1 MSSQLF
7 CYEFF
12 GAIYQDSYSTGCMC
26 TAASGGYTPLRSF
39 FRDISDDLFFQ
50 ARLGCAGG
58 ESRCVGGVPVR
69 SFLWSVFS
77 CIRSGC
83 GDLLRGSPYPVRVL
97 GGGCGPGVPVFGHF
111 SRSVIGAVFYSA
123 RSGFNP
129 TRSLSIFSENIK
141 IFSENIKKLV
151 VI

>member
-7 CYEFF
+7 CCGCF
-12 GAIYQDSYSTGCMC
+12 GAIYQDSYSTGCIC
-26 TAASGGYTPLRSF
+26 TAASGGYAPLRSF
-39 FRDISDDLFFQ
+39 FRSISDDLFFQ

-83 GDLLRGSPYPVRVL
+83 GGLLRGPPCPVRVL
-97 GGGCGPGVPVFGHF
+97 GGGGGCGRGGLCLGLF
-111 SRSVIGAVFYSA
+111 RSVIGAVF
-123 RSGFNP
+123 
-129 TRSLSIFSENIK
+129 SL
-141 IFSENIKKLV
+141 
-151 VI
+151 